1 MTTKTLKIDSRT
13 DRLIAVREFVSGA
26 AREFGFNDDDIGKI
40 SLAVDEACTNV
51 IKHAYGFD
59 HSKALTITVIPG
71 KDFLEILITDTGKRF
86 DPEKLSTPDM
96 KEYMAHYR
104 KGGLGVYLM
113 KKLMD
118 KVEYNLL
125 PGEQNVVRLVKYL
138 GR

>member
-1 MTTKTLKIDSRT
+1 VGTKTLKIDSRT
-13 DRLIAVREFVSGA
+13 DRLIVVRQFVSDA
-26 AREFGFNDDDIGKI
+26 AREFGFAEDDISKI

-59 HSKALTITVIPG
+59 KSKTLKITVVPG
-71 KDFLEILITDTGKRF
+71 KDRLEILITDTGKQF
-86 DPEKLSTPDM
+86 DPDKISTPDM
-96 KEYMAHYR
+96 KEYLTHYR

-118 KVEYNLL
+118 EVDYQPL
-125 PGEQNVVRLVKYL
+125 PGGKNEVRLVKYL